1 MKKLM
6 KKMLAVL
13 MASSCMFSA
22 VAMNSNAL
30 YSIKDINS
38 PDLAWLND
46 GEHIL
51 LDKKYNDYFVDD
63 YIYSDEQIKNAL
75 LYSNKE
81 GTELYALIP
90 MKEKLGCGGAF
101 NLTDGTTEEEVEAFL
116 SEKISPNYQI
126 TMNWQNSNYAYS
138 ISKSLKE
145 CREVCNLLKEEN
157 FIDSFVII
165 DNVVQF
171 KRYGFSVGDILG
183 YECNEEELELMKN
196 YVKETDFADIQVVGT
211 DNRISGIYTEIILK
225 PKTETT
231 VEERLDMA
239 VQIMENAGFAFNCVS
254 PASNTTAGTSYIDVF
269 NAVDGD
275 ANEDGQTDLADA
287 TAIIQAI
294 GNPDKYALSAQ
305 GEFNADVNGNGLTGA
320 DAIAIQRQLIEAGMP
335 E

>member
-1 MKKLM
+1 MKKL
-6 KKMLAVL
+6 LAFIQALCIVSL
-13 MASSCMFSA
+13 AIMPTA
-22 VAMNSNAL
+22 SNAI
-30 YSIKDINS
+30 YSIKDMNS

-63 YIYSDEQIKNAL
+63 YIYSDEQIKNTL

-81 GTELYALIP
+81 GTEFYALIP
-90 MKEKLGCGGAF
+90 MKEKLGGGGAF
-101 NLTDGTTEEEVEAFL
+101 NLTDGITEEEVEAFL

-165 DNVVQF
+165 DNVVQLQ
-171 KRYGFSVGDILG
+171 RYSFTVGDILG
-183 YECNEEELELMKN
+183 YACNEEELELMKK

-211 DNRISGIYTEIILK
+211 DNRGNAGIYTEFILK
-225 PKTETT
+225 PKTEAT

-239 VQIMENAGFAFNCVS
+239 VQIMENEGIGFNYVS
-254 PASNTTAGTSYIDVF
+254 PLSNTTAGTSYIDVF
-269 NAVDGD
+269 NALDGD
-275 ANEDGQTDLADA
+275 ANEDGKVNMADV
-287 TAIIQAI
+287 TAIVQAI
-294 GNPDKYALSAQ
+294 GNPDKYALTPQ
-305 GEFNADVNGNGLTGA
+305 GRFNADTDSDGLTGM
-320 DAIAIQRQLIEAGMP
+320 DAIGIQMKVAEAGMP